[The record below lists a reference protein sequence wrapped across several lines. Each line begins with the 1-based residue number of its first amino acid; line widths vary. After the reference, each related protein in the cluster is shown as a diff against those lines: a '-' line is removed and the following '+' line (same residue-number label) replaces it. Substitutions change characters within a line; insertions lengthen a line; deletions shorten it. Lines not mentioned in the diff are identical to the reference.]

1 MWSPE
6 SRDRYHQRVSFE
18 SGRPAAHFRGDAAV
32 LRGGAAGSIS
42 GALAVAAHGWAS
54 GAMAPDS
61 GALTLLIA
69 GCAAVGA
76 LTAGVRSLRT
86 TAVGLVGALVGG
98 QLLGHLAMSWGAG
111 GGHHHQQSVWT
122 PSMLLAHIVAAI
134 AAAVVIL
141 GAEAAYRIVT
151 AVMARVLPVPVVLP
165 VLAGPPAL
173 PIEHRDRIVLRLF
186 AADALRTR
194 GPPVLVRG

>member
-1 MWSPE
+1 M
-6 SRDRYHQRVSFE
+6 SFV
-18 SGRPAAHFRGDAAV
+18 SGRSSAHFRSDAAV
-32 LRGGAAGSIS
+32 LRGGAAGSVS

-76 LTAGVRSLRT
+76 VTAGVRSLRT
-86 TAVGLVGALVGG
+86 TALGLVAALVGG
-98 QLLGHLAMSWGAG
+98 QLLGHLSMSWGG
-111 GGHHHQQSVWT
+111 GGQHHHHQSVWT
-122 PSMLLAHIVAAI
+122 PSMLMAHIVAAI

-151 AVMARVLPVPVVLP
+151 AVVARVLPVPVVLP
-165 VLAGPPAL
+165 VPSGPPTL
-173 PIEHRDRIVLRLF
+173 PIEHRDRIVPRIF
-186 AADALRTR
+186 AADTFRTR